1 MIADINQCAKA
12 DLPTLCFMN
21 NCNEIFRKLSLI
33 FETNF
38 QCDLIDMENLEKLFE
53 MIENLNLAIEDL
65 SQDMIPHLTKR
76 RTINTLSHR
85 L

>member
-65 SQDMIPHLTKR
+65 SQDMISNIANR
-76 RTINTLSHR
+76 
-85 L
+85 